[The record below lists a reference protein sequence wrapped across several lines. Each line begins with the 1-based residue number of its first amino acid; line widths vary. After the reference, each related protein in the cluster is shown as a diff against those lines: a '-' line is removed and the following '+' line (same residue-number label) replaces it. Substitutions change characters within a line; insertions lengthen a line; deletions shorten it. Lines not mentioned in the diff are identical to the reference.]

1 MKGARLKAP
10 AERAAAPQSREEA
23 ERVLARLG
31 ELQREMALIALSAEE
46 AVAAHKSLAEELA
59 APLRTEAEALRRGL
73 QLWAEAN
80 RAALTE
86 GGRTKT
92 VRLATGEIAWR
103 VRPPSVR
110 VRDMKRV
117 LEALVQLG
125 LARFIRVKQEVDK
138 EAMLREP
145 ELAAQ
150 VPGVSIGSEGEE
162 FVVSPLVVA
171 LPAAGGAG

>member
-1 MKGARLKAP
+1 
-10 AERAAAPQSREEA
+10 
-23 ERVLARLG
+23 
-31 ELQREMALIALSAEE
+31 
-46 AVAAHKSLAEELA
+46 
-59 APLRTEAEALRRGL
+59 
-73 QLWAEAN
+73 
-80 RAALTE
+80 
-86 GGRTKT
+86 
-92 VRLATGEIAWR
+92 

-110 VRDMKRV
+110 LRDMKRV